1 MGSASQLSHKTYTK
15 CLGGGFSK
23 GRSSPRDTELMK
35 SRTRGNENNRNCEIH
50 RPPHQQNLVD
60 ERPLSISCGGSCR
73 GSRVTSWFLSL
84 GTEEHTV
91 TLRK

>member
-23 GRSSPRDTELMK
+23 GRGSPRDTELMK

-60 ERPLSISCGGSCR
+60 ERPLR
-73 GSRVTSWFLSL
+73 HQLRRKLPWVTCDKLVPES
-84 GTEEHTV
+84 GY
-91 TLRK
+91 